1 MLRAKLGEGPVI
13 SFEKTVY
20 IKRPR
25 QEVFDF
31 VSDPAND
38 ALYRKG
44 AKSSEWSS
52 EGMVGVGS
60 TMRTVDRF
68 MAREIETTSEIT
80 IWDPPTKYAFQTVGG
95 PAVARFTLAFESIE
109 DGTKLT
115 SRGEIEFK
123 GLLKVV
129 GWLLGRQIKNQAQ
142 SDFDTLK
149 RSLESN

>member
-1 MLRAKLGEGPVI
+1 MI

-44 AKSSEWSS
+44 ARFSEWSS
-52 EGMVGVGS
+52 EGPVGVGS

-68 MAREIETTSEIT
+68 IGREVETTSEIT
-80 IWDPPTKYAFQTVGG
+80 IWDPPKKYAFQTVGG

-115 SRGEIEFK
+115 SCGEVEFK

-149 RSLESN
+149 RLLESD